1 MRPQGAH
8 DCHRRSSAGKQRV
21 WAHPHAHTQHAST
34 CESLHGLHQ
43 SIRASGVVHAITQR
57 TALLTSARH
66 CAGVGDCQDSVST
79 HLRWSVCW
87 QRVWPKLWHQKCFWC
102 TRNHF
107 ARLVLHQWL
116 VRELALKL
124 YFKILPHCFCVLN
137 FYESEYYSGKC
148 CHTTGT
154 LLVPGRSFTKEAS
167 PRTRITHGHGHRRRP
182 TQAQGCT
189 IRRLH
194 RKRRITANPPLLHGK
209 ISNSNHV
216 RWTSYPNQ

>member
-21 WAHPHAHTQHAST
+21 WAHPHAHTQLAST

-87 QRVWPKLWHQKCFWC
+87 QRVWPKLWHQKCFF

-124 YFKILPHCFCVLN
+124 YFKLLPHCFCVVMFMSLSIILEN
-137 FYESEYYSGKC
+137 AATPQVHCWRREDLSRGK
-148 CHTTGT
+148 
-154 LLVPGRSFTKEAS
+154 
-167 PRTRITHGHGHRRRP
+167 
-182 TQAQGCT
+182 
-189 IRRLH
+189 LH
-194 RKRRITANPPLLHGK
+194 REPGLRTVMDTVGDQPKHRA
-209 ISNSNHV
+209 V
-216 RWTSYPNQ
+216 RSAVYTESDV